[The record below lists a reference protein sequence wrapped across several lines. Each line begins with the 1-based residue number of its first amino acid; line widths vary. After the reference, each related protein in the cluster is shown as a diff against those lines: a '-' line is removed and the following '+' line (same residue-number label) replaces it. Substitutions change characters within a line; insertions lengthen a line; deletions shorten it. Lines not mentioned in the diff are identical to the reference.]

1 MLDTTFFLMSK
12 QRTILTQLDR
22 FITRVPIRKMS
33 ESKDFESR
41 LNEEI
46 MMAKKVQEN
55 KHKKRK
61 VTDKQLRDSNGF
73 KLRINDSLSGK
84 HKNNDP
90 DYEVKIENNLRKI
103 VPYYFTYKTFCKL
116 RWRDRKLLDVFTNE
130 FRDRSKDYY
139 KEAIENGSVYLDDQ
153 PATIDSVIRNG
164 QLITHKLHRH
174 EPPVT
179 SKPVKIVYQDD
190 DIVVIDKP
198 SGIPVHPTG
207 RYRFNSVTKMLE
219 RELGYTVHPC
229 NRLDKQTSGL
239 MFLAKTPRGAD
250 EMGDQLKA
258 REVSKQYIAR
268 VVGEFPVEEVT
279 VDKPLKTLEPRVA
292 LNVVCEDDDPDG
304 KHSKTVFKRI
314 SYDGET
320 SIITCKPL
328 TGRQHQI
335 RVHLQYLGYPIANDP
350 IYSNPHIWGP
360 NLGKNREADY
370 DRVIKELYEVG
381 KTRPAQSWYY
391 PNAQGESLGDEKC
404 SLCKTDLYTD
414 PNPEDLILWLH
425 AYKYESNLYDE
436 NTGKKKWS
444 YKTQFPDWAL
454 EPHKKYMELAIEQAK
469 KCGPTTTAF
478 NVGAVLVNGTEI
490 LATGYSRELPGN
502 THAEQC
508 ALEKYFTKIGKRN
521 VPSGTVLYSTM
532 EPCSLRLSG
541 NQSCV
546 QRVLMLNGNIQTVFF
561 AVSEPET
568 FVENNT
574 AACLFDNANINYINI
589 PGYEDE
595 CLKIAFSGHNEK
607 ENK

>member
-1 MLDTTFFLMSK
+1 MLRR
-12 QRTILTQLDR
+12 QPILNKINTY
-22 FITRVPIRKMS
+22 ITRLPIRKMS
-33 ESKDFESR
+33 EPSNFEAR

-46 MMAKKVQEN
+46 IIAKKIQEK

-61 VTDKQLRDSNGF
+61 VTDKKLRDSNGF
-73 KLRINDSLSGK
+73 KMRINDSLTK
-84 HKNNDP
+84 KKEKNDP
-90 DYEVKIENNLRKI
+90 DYKVKIENNLRKI
-103 VPYYFTYKTFCKL
+103 EPYYFTYKTFCKL
-116 RWRDRKLLDVFTNE
+116 RWRDKKLLDVFTSE
-130 FRDRSKDYY
+130 FRDRSKEYY

-179 SKPVKIVYQDD
+179 AKPVKIVYQDD
-190 DIVVIDKP
+190 DILVIDKP

-207 RYRFNSVTKMLE
+207 RYRFNTVTKMLE
-219 RELGYTVHPC
+219 RELGCTVHPC

-239 MFLAKTPRGAD
+239 MFLAKTPKGAD
-250 EMGDQLKA
+250 KMGDQLKA

-279 VDKPLKTLEPRVA
+279 IDKPLKTLEPRVA
-292 LNVVCEDDDPDG
+292 LNVVCEDNDPDG
-304 KHSKTVFKRI
+304 KHSKTIFKRI
-314 SYDGET
+314 SYDGKT

-360 NLGKNREADY
+360 NLGKNGEADY
-370 DRVIKELYEVG
+370 DHVIKELYEVG
-381 KTRPAQSWYY
+381 RTRAAQSWYY
-391 PNAQGESLGDEKC
+391 PNAHGESLKDEKC
-404 SLCKTDLYTD
+404 SLCKTDLFTD
-414 PNPEDLILWLH
+414 PDPEDLILWLH
-425 AYKYESNLYDE
+425 AYKYESNVHDE
-436 NTGKKKWS
+436 TTGEKKWS
-444 YKTQFPDWAL
+444 YRTEFPDWAL
-454 EPHKKYMELAIEQAK
+454 EPHKRYLESAIEEAK
-469 KCGPTTTAF
+469 KCDPTTTAF
-478 NVGAVLVNGTEI
+478 SVGAVLVNGTEI
-490 LATGYSRELPGN
+490 LETGHSRELPGN

-508 ALEKYFTKIGKRN
+508 ALEKYFTKIGKRD
-521 VPSGTVLYSTM
+521 VPPGTILYTTM

-541 NQSCV
+541 NQPCV

-574 AACLFDNANINYINI
+574 TASLLDNANINYIRI
-589 PGYEDE
+589 PGYEEE
-595 CLKIAFSGHNEK
+595 CLKIAFKGHKEK
-607 ENK
+607 EEK